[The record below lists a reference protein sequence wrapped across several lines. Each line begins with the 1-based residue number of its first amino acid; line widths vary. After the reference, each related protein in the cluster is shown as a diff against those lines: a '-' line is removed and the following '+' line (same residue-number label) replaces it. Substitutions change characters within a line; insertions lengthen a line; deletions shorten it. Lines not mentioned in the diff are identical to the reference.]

1 MASDRPAPDAMN
13 ELLDHED
20 PWARRLT
27 ALARRHPGAPP
38 AAGRVLRV
46 KFGYNPNSSSVGSVV
61 SILMWAATAGAVAAN
76 VMAAVLAERRGVA
89 PGSEP
94 AGDE

>member
-1 MASDRPAPDAMN
+1 MN
-13 ELLDHED
+13 EPLDHDD

-27 ALARRHPGAPP
+27 ALAHRHAGAAP
-38 AAGRVLRV
+38 ASGRVLRV

-76 VMAAVLAERRGVA
+76 VMAALLAERRNT
-89 PGSEP
+89 SRTDHP

>member
-1 MASDRPAPDAMN
+1 MTPTPHDAMN
-13 ELLDHED
+13 ELLDHDD

-27 ALARRHPGAPP
+27 ALARRHAGTPP

-76 VMAAVLAERRGVA
+76 VMAALLAERRNASGT
-89 PGSEP
+89 PDR